1 MTIPA
6 SHPDYPRALE
16 TIFKDH
22 IENTG
27 ACCQALSAVFANLG
41 QPEAFI
47 AKVKQLEQNGDRL
60 TAEAYHSL
68 ETLPFSEMHP
78 SLEQFVQRLDDITD
92 GINNTARLIDICLPT
107 AIETSAQDIHAI
119 LLAMIEKLQG
129 EIGRYPDNQLAEIKA
144 CRESL
149 KANEE
154 QADAVYH
161 EWRKT
166 QRRIKEL
173 SLVDEAN
180 WTEIMGILEQT
191 TDAAYHAGLLLE
203 RITRYRLQP
212 AGDFR

>member
-1 MTIPA
+1 MSTHT
-6 SHPDYPRALE
+6 SQPDYPRALE
-16 TIFKDH
+16 IIFKDH

-27 ACCQALSAVFANLG
+27 ECCQALSAVFSNLDK
-41 QPEAFI
+41 PAAFI
-47 AKVKQLEQNGDRL
+47 AKVKQLEQNGDKL
-60 TAEAYHSL
+60 TAEAYHAL
-68 ETLPFSEMHP
+68 EALLFAETHP
-78 SLEQFVQRLDDITD
+78 SLEQFIQRLDDITD

-107 AIETSAQDIHAI
+107 AIETAAQDIHEI
-119 LLAMIEKLQG
+119 LSSMIEKLRG
-129 EIGRYPDNQLAEIKA
+129 EIACYPDNQLAEVRA

-203 RITRYRLQP
+203 RITRYRL
-212 AGDFR
+212 R